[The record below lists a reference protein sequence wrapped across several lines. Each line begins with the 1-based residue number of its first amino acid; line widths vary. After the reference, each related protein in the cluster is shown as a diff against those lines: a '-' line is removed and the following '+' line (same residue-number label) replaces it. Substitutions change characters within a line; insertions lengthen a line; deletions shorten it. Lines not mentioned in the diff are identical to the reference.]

1 MTETATRM
9 SEASPLEGRL
19 YITQS
24 PFYSPAFNGAIFD
37 GPLRL
42 YFTQSQEAL
51 ALKFYFELRSKT
63 QDLTAMWPRNSGPSF
78 YVMIYPTEETFDLCF
93 VSQGLSWTPETLP
106 LGRLGRDHV
115 VALQA
120 NDCESQLDEVIE
132 KVLNVI
138 RGIAPRKN
146 ADGAVL
152 PNTFLDSN
160 PDTPSAILPA
170 ADLR

>member
-9 SEASPLEGRL
+9 APSSNFDETVSEPEIEGRL

-42 YFTQSQEAL
+42 YFSQSQEAL
-51 ALKFYFELRSKT
+51 ALKFYFELRSHT
-63 QDLTAMWPRNSGPSF
+63 QDLAAMWPRNGGPSLF
-78 YVMIYPTEETFDLCF
+78 VMIYPTEETFDLCF

-106 LGRLGRDHV
+106 MGRLGRDHV

-120 NDCESQLDEVIE
+120 SDCESDVDQIVSRVA
-132 KVLNVI
+132 KVI
-138 RGIAPRKN
+138 RSLAAGVRK
-146 ADGAVL
+146 G
-152 PNTFLDSN
+152 
-160 PDTPSAILPA
+160 
-170 ADLR
+170 

>member
-9 SEASPLEGRL
+9 APSSSEEIQGRL

-42 YFTQSQEAL
+42 YFSQSQEAL

-63 QDLTAMWPRNSGPSF
+63 QDLNERWPRSGGPSL
-78 YVMIYPTEETFDLCF
+78 YIMIYPTEETFDLCF
-93 VSQGLSWTPETLP
+93 VSQGLAWTPETLP
-106 LGRLGRDHV
+106 MGRLGRDHV

-120 NDCESQLDEVIE
+120 GDCETELTKTVDRVAHVIA
-132 KVLNVI
+132 
-138 RGIAPRKN
+138 GIAPQIREI
-146 ADGAVL
+146 V
-152 PNTFLDSN
+152 
-160 PDTPSAILPA
+160 
-170 ADLR
+170 

>member
-9 SEASPLEGRL
+9 APSSNTEAEPTPEIEGRL

-42 YFTQSQEAL
+42 YFSQSQEAL

-63 QDLTAMWPRNSGPSF
+63 QDLSDLWPRTGGPNL

-93 VSQGLSWTPETLP
+93 VSQGLAWMPETLP
-106 LGRLGRDHV
+106 MGRLGRDHV

-120 NDCESQLDEVIE
+120 GECENEMSSIVG
-132 KVLNVI
+132 KVVNAI
-138 RGIAPRKN
+138 NGISPKK
-146 ADGAVL
+146 
-152 PNTFLDSN
+152 
-160 PDTPSAILPA
+160 
-170 ADLR
+170 LRTVV

>member
-9 SEASPLEGRL
+9 TPASNAPSEEPFEGQAEIEGRL

-63 QDLTAMWPRNSGPSF
+63 QDLTQMWPRNSGPSL

-93 VSQGLSWTPETLP
+93 VSQGLNWTSETLP

-115 VALQA
+115 IALQA
-120 NDCESQLDEVIE
+120 GECENQLDQVIA
-132 KVLNVI
+132 KVVNVI
-138 RGIAPRKN
+138 RGIAPK
-146 ADGAVL
+146 
-152 PNTFLDSN
+152 LDLAKREA
-160 PDTPSAILPA
+160 TLPA

>member
-1 MTETATRM
+1 MSLFIIFNGVKMPDSRVATAPRTTP
-9 SEASPLEGRL
+9 SSQNGQEIEGRL

-42 YFTQSQEAL
+42 YFSQSQEAL

-63 QDLTAMWPRNSGPSF
+63 QDLSELWPRTGGPSL
-78 YVMIYPTEETFDLCF
+78 YVMIYPTDETFDLCF

-106 LGRLGRDHV
+106 MGRLGRDHV

-120 NDCESQLDEVIE
+120 SECESDLASV
-132 KVLNVI
+132 VSRVVNVI
-138 RGIAPRKN
+138 SGIAPKVRE
-146 ADGAVL
+146 VV
-152 PNTFLDSN
+152 
-160 PDTPSAILPA
+160 
-170 ADLR
+170 

>member
-9 SEASPLEGRL
+9 APSSSPDTEHMPEIEGRL

-42 YFTQSQEAL
+42 YFSQSQEAL
-51 ALKFYFELRSKT
+51 ALKFYFDLRSKT
-63 QDLTAMWPRNSGPSF
+63 QDLSDLWPRTGGPSL

-93 VSQGLSWTPETLP
+93 VSQGLQWTPETLP
-106 LGRLGRDHV
+106 MGRLGRDHV

-120 NDCESQLDEVIE
+120 GECEMDLANVVG
-132 KVLNVI
+132 KVVNAI
-138 RGIAPRKN
+138 NGISPKKP
-146 ADGAVL
+146 V
-152 PNTFLDSN
+152 
-160 PDTPSAILPA
+160 AILP
-170 ADLR
+170 

>member
-1 MTETATRM
+1 MNETATRM
-9 SEASPLEGRL
+9 APSSRTKSDANEPAIQPEIEGRL

-42 YFTQSQEAL
+42 YFSQSQEAL

-63 QDLTAMWPRNSGPSF
+63 QDLNDLWPRSGGPSL

-93 VSQGLSWTPETLP
+93 VSQGLQWTPETLP
-106 LGRLGRDHV
+106 MGRLGRDHV

-120 NDCESQLDEVIE
+120 EECENQLESIVSR
-132 KVLNVI
+132 VVNVI
-138 RGIAPRKN
+138 DGIAPVK
-146 ADGAVL
+146 AA
-152 PNTFLDSN
+152 
-160 PDTPSAILPA
+160 PSV
-170 ADLR
+170 DLR

>member
-1 MTETATRM
+1 MNETATRM
-9 SEASPLEGRL
+9 APSSRSENKVNEPEIEGRL

-42 YFTQSQEAL
+42 YFSQSQEAL

-63 QDLTAMWPRNSGPSF
+63 QDLGEMWPRTGGPSL

-93 VSQGLSWTPETLP
+93 VSQGLPHWTPETLP
-106 LGRLGRDHV
+106 MGRLGRDHV

-120 NDCESQLDEVIE
+120 DECETDLTSIVSRVVKVID
-132 KVLNVI
+132 
-138 RGIAPRKN
+138 GIMPMTTAAPS
-146 ADGAVL
+146 
-152 PNTFLDSN
+152 TS
-160 PDTPSAILPA
+160 
-170 ADLR
+170 LR

>member
-9 SEASPLEGRL
+9 SEASPNLDDSTEKLSDASLEGRL

-63 QDLTAMWPRNSGPSF
+63 QDLTALWPRNSGPSL

-93 VSQGLSWTPETLP
+93 VSQGLKWMPETLP

-120 NDCESQLDEVIE
+120 GECESQLDEVIG

-138 RGIAPRKN
+138 RGI
-146 ADGAVL
+146 
-152 PNTFLDSN
+152 
-160 PDTPSAILPA
+160 TPKKINLPA

>member
-9 SEASPLEGRL
+9 SEASPEIEGRL

-63 QDLTAMWPRNSGPSF
+63 QDLTEMWPRNLGPSL
-78 YVMIYPTEETFDLCF
+78 YVMIYPTDETFDLCF
-93 VSQGLSWTPETLP
+93 VSQGLNWTPETLP
-106 LGRLGRDHV
+106 MGRLGRDHV

-120 NDCESQLDEVIE
+120 ADCEADLASVVS
-132 KVLNVI
+132 KVLNVV
-138 RGIAPRKN
+138 RGIAPLKT
-146 ADGAVL
+146 DQQS
-152 PNTFLDSN
+152 D
-160 PDTPSAILPA
+160 LPA
-170 ADLR
+170 TLPAIDLR

>member
-9 SEASPLEGRL
+9 APSSNTEAEPIPEIEGRL

-42 YFTQSQEAL
+42 YFSQSQEAL

-63 QDLTAMWPRNSGPSF
+63 QDLSDLWPRTGGPSL

-93 VSQGLSWTPETLP
+93 VSQGLAWTPETLP
-106 LGRLGRDHV
+106 MGRLGRDHV

-120 NDCESQLDEVIE
+120 GECENELSPIVD
-132 KVLNVI
+132 KVVNAI
-138 RGIAPRKN
+138 NGISPKK
-146 ADGAVL
+146 
-152 PNTFLDSN
+152 
-160 PDTPSAILPA
+160 
-170 ADLR
+170 LRPVV

>member
-9 SEASPLEGRL
+9 APSSEIEGRL

-63 QDLTAMWPRNSGPSF
+63 HDLAALWPRTSGPSL

-93 VSQGLSWTPETLP
+93 VSQGLSWTPESLP

-120 NDCESQLDEVIE
+120 HECETQLDSVVSR
-132 KVLNVI
+132 VLNVI
-138 RGIAPRKN
+138 RGI
-146 ADGAVL
+146 
-152 PNTFLDSN
+152 T
-160 PDTPSAILPA
+160 PA
-170 ADLR
+170 AIVETAAKKSEPTLPEVDPR

>member
-9 SEASPLEGRL
+9 APSSEIEGRL

-63 QDLTAMWPRNSGPSF
+63 HDLATLWPRTSGPSL

-93 VSQGLSWTPETLP
+93 VSQGLSWTPESLP

-120 NDCESQLDEVIE
+120 HECEQQLESVIAR
-132 KVLNVI
+132 VLNVI
-138 RGIAPRKN
+138 RGIAP
-146 ADGAVL
+146 AAIV
-152 PNTFLDSN
+152 DSN
-160 PDTPSAILPA
+160 EKDVILRA